1 MMKSYSIQQKPCQFI
16 AEGCSYQL
24 QRYKNNLKKQMI
36 LQENRKI
43 DRNRLHPAQNNWH
56 KSHSRFYSSL
66 FTKSPGTP
74 LFIGI
79 TGGEEWSFTLHN
91 SSQPFTWT
99 ASWRSVFYLRR
110 AKYCPCRGNILPRPG
125 TKRNVVTEK
134 NLLQDDYFFLVRE
147 SSHLVQERT
156 KSPKTTNPKRAKTS
170 KKGEEWWRVVKS
182 GRPLFTSHTP
192 SIYRHF
198 RRKGE
203 EWRVKYKFAW
213 FKLKL
218 YDGNKI
224 NHILLC
230 HFKERHYLCTPNAE
244 NRAGL
249 RLRFIIHL

>member
-1 MMKSYSIQQKPCQFI
+1 
-16 AEGCSYQL
+16 
-24 QRYKNNLKKQMI
+24 MI

-74 LFIGI
+74 VFIGI
-79 TGGEEWSFTLHN
+79 TGGEEWRFTLHN

-170 KKGEEWWRVVKS
+170 KKGEEWWREVKS
-182 GRPLFTSHTP
+182 GHPLFTSHTP

-230 HFKERHYLCTPNAE
+230 HFEERHYLCTPNAE

-249 RLRFIIHL
+249 RLRIINHL

>member
-1 MMKSYSIQQKPCQFI
+1 MKSYSIQQKPCQVI

-66 FTKSPGTP
+66 FTKSPETP
-74 LFIGI
+74 VFIGI

-91 SSQPFTWT
+91 SSQPFTT
-99 ASWRSVFYLRR
+99 LHLNSVLTFSYLSQES
-110 AKYCPCRGNILPRPG
+110 KYCPCRGNILPQPG

-156 KSPKTTNPKRAKTS
+156 ESPKTINSERKKNS
-170 KKGEEWWRVVKS
+170 KKGEE
-182 GRPLFTSHTP
+182 
-192 SIYRHF
+192 
-198 RRKGE
+198 
-203 EWRVKYKFAW
+203 
-213 FKLKL
+213 
-218 YDGNKI
+218 
-224 NHILLC
+224 
-230 HFKERHYLCTPNAE
+230 
-244 NRAGL
+244 
-249 RLRFIIHL
+249 

>member
-1 MMKSYSIQQKPCQFI
+1 
-16 AEGCSYQL
+16 
-24 QRYKNNLKKQMI
+24 MI

-74 LFIGI
+74 VFIGI

-110 AKYCPCRGNILPRPG
+110 AKYCTCRGNILPRPG

-156 KSPKTTNPKRAKTS
+156 KSPKTINPKRTKTS
-170 KKGEEWWRVVKS
+170 KKVKSDEELWRVGTHS
-182 GRPLFTSHTP
+182 SPLTP
-192 SIYRHF
+192 PECLSAFQAKR
-198 RRKGE
+198 
-203 EWRVKYKFAW
+203 WRVKS
-213 FKLKL
+213 
-218 YDGNKI
+218 KI
-224 NHILLC
+224 QI
-230 HFKERHYLCTPNAE
+230 
-244 NRAGL
+244 
-249 RLRFIIHL
+249 RLI

>member
-56 KSHSRFYSSL
+56 KSHSRFYPSP

-74 LFIGI
+74 VFIGI

-110 AKYCPCRGNILPRPG
+110 AKYCPCRGNIWPRPG
-125 TKRNVVTEK
+125 TKRNVMTEK

-170 KKGEEWWRVVKS
+170 KKVKSGEEWA
-182 GRPLFTSHTP
+182 PTLHLSHP
-192 SIYRHF
+192 QYLSAFQAKR
-198 RRKGE
+198 
-203 EWRVKYKFAW
+203 WRVKS
-213 FKLKL
+213 
-218 YDGNKI
+218 KI
-224 NHILLC
+224 QI
-230 HFKERHYLCTPNAE
+230 
-244 NRAGL
+244 
-249 RLRFIIHL
+249 RLI

>member
-66 FTKSPGTP
+66 FTKSPETP
-74 LFIGI
+74 VFIGI

-99 ASWRSVFYLRR
+99 ASCRSAIYLRR
-110 AKYCPCRGNILPRPG
+110 ARYCPCRGNILPRPG

-156 KSPKTTNPKRAKTS
+156 KSPKTINPKRTKTS
-170 KKGEEWWRVVKS
+170 KKGEE
-182 GRPLFTSHTP
+182 
-192 SIYRHF
+192 
-198 RRKGE
+198 
-203 EWRVKYKFAW
+203 
-213 FKLKL
+213 
-218 YDGNKI
+218 
-224 NHILLC
+224 
-230 HFKERHYLCTPNAE
+230 
-244 NRAGL
+244 
-249 RLRFIIHL
+249 

>member
-1 MMKSYSIQQKPCQFI
+1 
-16 AEGCSYQL
+16 
-24 QRYKNNLKKQMI
+24 MI

-74 LFIGI
+74 VFIGI
-79 TGGEEWSFTLHN
+79 TGDEEWRFTLHN

-147 SSHLVQERT
+147 SSHLVQKRT
-156 KSPKTTNPKRAKTS
+156 KSPKTINPKRTKTS
-170 KKGEEWWRVVKS
+170 KKVKS
-182 GRPLFTSHTP
+182 
-192 SIYRHF
+192 
-198 RRKGE
+198 GE

-230 HFKERHYLCTPNAE
+230 HFEERPYLCTPNAE

>member
-1 MMKSYSIQQKPCQFI
+1 
-16 AEGCSYQL
+16 
-24 QRYKNNLKKQMI
+24 MI

-74 LFIGI
+74 VFIGI

-170 KKGEEWWRVVKS
+170 KKGEEWWREVKS

-230 HFKERHYLCTPNAE
+230 HFEERHYLCTPNAE

-249 RLRFIIHL
+249 RLRIINHL

>member
-1 MMKSYSIQQKPCQFI
+1 
-16 AEGCSYQL
+16 
-24 QRYKNNLKKQMI
+24 MI

-74 LFIGI
+74 VFIGI

-110 AKYCPCRGNILPRPG
+110 AKYCTCRGNILPRPG

-156 KSPKTTNPKRAKTS
+156 KSPKTINPKRTKTS
-170 KKGEEWWRVVKS
+170 KKGEEWWREVKS
-182 GRPLFTSHTP
+182 GHPLFTSHTP

-230 HFKERHYLCTPNAE
+230 HFEERPYLCTPNAE

>member
-1 MMKSYSIQQKPCQFI
+1 
-16 AEGCSYQL
+16 
-24 QRYKNNLKKQMI
+24 MI

>member
-1 MMKSYSIQQKPCQFI
+1 
-16 AEGCSYQL
+16 
-24 QRYKNNLKKQMI
+24 MI

-74 LFIGI
+74 VFIGI
-79 TGGEEWSFTLHN
+79 TGGEEWSFTLHH
-91 SSQPFTWT
+91 SSPHFTTSYLPSPAT

-156 KSPKTTNPKRAKTS
+156 KSPKTTNPKRTKTS
-170 KKGEEWWRVVKS
+170 KKVKSGEEWWRVGTHS
-182 GRPLFTSHTP
+182 SPLTP
-192 SIYRHF
+192 QCLSAFQAKR
-198 RRKGE
+198 
-203 EWRVKYKFAW
+203 WRVKS
-213 FKLKL
+213 
-218 YDGNKI
+218 KI
-224 NHILLC
+224 QI
-230 HFKERHYLCTPNAE
+230 
-244 NRAGL
+244 
-249 RLRFIIHL
+249 RLI

>member
-1 MMKSYSIQQKPCQFI
+1 
-16 AEGCSYQL
+16 
-24 QRYKNNLKKQMI
+24 MI

-74 LFIGI
+74 VFIGI
-79 TGGEEWSFTLHN
+79 TGGEEWRFTLHN

-147 SSHLVQERT
+147 SSHLVQKRT
-156 KSPKTTNPKRAKTS
+156 KSPKTINPKRTKTS
-170 KKGEEWWRVVKS
+170 KKVKS
-182 GRPLFTSHTP
+182 
-192 SIYRHF
+192 
-198 RRKGE
+198 GE

-230 HFKERHYLCTPNAE
+230 HFEERHYLCTPNAE

>member
-74 LFIGI
+74 VFIGI

-110 AKYCPCRGNILPRPG
+110 ARYCPCRGNILPRPG

-134 NLLQDDYFFLVRE
+134 NLLQDDFFFLVRE

-156 KSPKTTNPKRAKTS
+156 KSPKTTN
-170 KKGEEWWRVVKS
+170 
-182 GRPLFTSHTP
+182 L
-192 SIYRHF
+192 HF

-218 YDGNKI
+218 YDENKI

-230 HFKERHYLCTPNAE
+230 LFKERHYLCTPNAE

-249 RLRFIIHL
+249 RLRIINHL